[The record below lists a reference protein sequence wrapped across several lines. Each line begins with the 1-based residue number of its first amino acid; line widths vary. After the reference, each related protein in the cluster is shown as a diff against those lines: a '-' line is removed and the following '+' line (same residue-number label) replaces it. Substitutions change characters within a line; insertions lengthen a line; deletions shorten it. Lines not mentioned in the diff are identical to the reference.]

1 MMKFRRASYPYLLW
15 MAIFI
20 VVPLLLIIIYGLT
33 LGDSQ
38 NLSSFIFS
46 LSNLRK
52 FLDPIYLSVLWKS
65 IYLAFVSTIICL
77 ILGYPLAYII
87 SKEKPSRRN
96 LIIALFT
103 IPMWMNFLLRT
114 YSWITLL
121 GRNGFINTII
131 TSLGLPMV
139 DFLYNDYTVLLGM
152 VYNFLPFMILPIYS
166 VLVKMDKSLIEAAYD
181 LGGDKKTVFLKV
193 VFPLSLPG
201 VMTGIGLVFIPGV
214 STFVISALLG
224 GNKSTLIG
232 NLIEQQFRFTG
243 DWHFGSLMSLILMVI
258 IFITI
263 GITNRVGDGK
273 EGGNGGLW

>member
-1 MMKFRRASYPYLLW
+1 MNLRKTSYPYILW
-15 MAIFI
+15 LVIFI
-20 VVPLLLIIIYGLT
+20 VIPLVLIVLYGLT
-33 LGDSQ
+33 IGDSQ
-38 NLSSFIFS
+38 NYSSFS
-46 LSNLRK
+46 LSLENLEK
-52 FLDPIYLSVLWKS
+52 FLDPIYLNVLAKS
-65 IYLAFVSTIICL
+65 ISLAFKSTIICL

-87 SKEKPSRRN
+87 SKEKPARRN
-96 LIIALFT
+96 LIIILFT

-131 TSLGLPMV
+131 NLLGFSTI

-166 VLVKMDKSLIEAAYD
+166 VLVKMDHSLIEAAYD
-181 LGGDKKTVFLKV
+181 LGADKKTVFLKI

-201 VMTGIGLVFIPGV
+201 VISGVGLVFIPGV
-214 STFVISALLG
+214 STFVISSLLG
-224 GNKSTLIG
+224 GNKTTLIG
-232 NLIEQQFRFTG
+232 NLIEQQFRYTG

-263 GITNRVGDGK
+263 GITNRFSDGK
-273 EGGNGGLW
+273 EGDNGGLW

>member
-1 MMKFRRASYPYLLW
+1 MKFKRTSYPYLLW
-15 MAIFI
+15 MVIFI
-20 VVPLLLIIIYGLT
+20 VVPLLLILVYGLT
-33 LGDSQ
+33 VGDSQ
-38 NLSSFIFS
+38 NISSFNFS
-46 LSNLRK
+46 LSNLSK
-52 FLDPIYLSVLWKS
+52 FLDPIYLKVLGKS
-65 IYLAFVSTIICL
+65 IYLALISTIICL
-77 ILGYPLAYII
+77 LLGYPLAYII
-87 SKEKPSRRN
+87 AKEKPSRRN

-103 IPMWMNFLLRT
+103 VPMWMNFLLRT

-121 GRNGFINTII
+121 GRNGFINTMI

-166 VLVKMDKSLIEAAYD
+166 VLVKLDHHLIEAAYD
-181 LGGDKKTVFLKV
+181 LGADPRTVFFKV

-201 VMTGIGLVFIPGV
+201 VGTGVGLVFIPGV

-232 NLIEQQFRFTG
+232 NLIEQQFRYTG

-263 GITNRVGDGK
+263 GVTNRFSENK
-273 EGGNGGLW
+273 EEGNGGLW

>member
-1 MMKFRRASYPYLLW
+1 MKARPASYPYLLW

-20 VVPLLLIIIYGLT
+20 VIPLILIVIYGLT
-33 LGDSQ
+33 IGDSQ
-38 NLSSFIFS
+38 NISTFSFS

-52 FLDPIYLSVLWKS
+52 FLNPIYLKVLGKS
-65 IYLAFVSTIICL
+65 LNLALVSTIICL

-87 SKEKPSRRN
+87 SKEKASKRN

-121 GRNGFINTII
+121 GRSGFINTII

-139 DFLYNDYTVLLGM
+139 DFLYKDYTVLLGM

-166 VLVKMDKSLIEAAYD
+166 VLVKMDNNLIEAAYD
-181 LGGDKKTVFLKV
+181 LGADKKTVFLKV
-193 VFPLSLPG
+193 IFPLSLPG
-201 VMTGIGLVFIPGV
+201 VVTGIGLVFIPGV

-224 GNKSTLIG
+224 GNKATLIG

-263 GITNRVGDGK
+263 GISNKFSDGK
-273 EGGNGGLW
+273 EGGGGGLW

>member
-1 MMKFRRASYPYLLW
+1 MNFKKASYPYLLW
-15 MAIFI
+15 LAIFI
-20 VVPLLLIIIYGLT
+20 VVPLLLIVVYGLT
-33 LGDSQ
+33 IGDSQ
-38 NLSSFIFS
+38 NFSSFS
-46 LSNLRK
+46 LSLRNLEK
-52 FLDPIYLSVLWKS
+52 FLDPIYLNVLGKS
-65 IYLAFVSTIICL
+65 INLAIMSTIICL

-96 LIIALFT
+96 LIIMLFT

-121 GRNGFINTII
+121 GRNGVINNIINFLGFSTI
-131 TSLGLPMV
+131 
-139 DFLYNDYTVLLGM
+139 DFLYNDFAVLLGM

-166 VLVKMDKSLIEAAYD
+166 VLVKIDGNLIEAAYD
-181 LGGDKKTVFLKV
+181 LGADNKTVFLKV

-201 VMTGIGLVFIPGV
+201 VITGVGLVFIPGV
-214 STFVISALLG
+214 STFVISSLLG

-232 NLIEQQFRFTG
+232 NLIEQQFRYTG

-263 GITNRVGDGK
+263 GITNRFSDGK
-273 EGGNGGLW
+273 EGDNGGLW

>member
-1 MMKFRRASYPYLLW
+1 MKARRASYPYLLW
-15 MAIFI
+15 VAIFI
-20 VVPLLLIIIYGLT
+20 VVPLLLIVIYGLT
-33 LGDSQ
+33 VGDSQ
-38 NLSSFIFS
+38 NISTFSFS

-52 FLDPIYLSVLWKS
+52 FFDPIYLRVLGKS
-65 IYLAFVSTIICL
+65 LNLALISTIICL

-87 SKEKPSRRN
+87 SKEKASRRN

-131 TSLGLPMV
+131 TRFGLPMV

-166 VLVKMDKSLIEAAYD
+166 VLVKMDNNLIEAAYD
-181 LGGDKKTVFLKV
+181 LGADKKTVFLKV

-201 VMTGIGLVFIPGV
+201 VVTGIGLVFIPGV

-224 GNKSTLIG
+224 GNKATLIG

-263 GITNRVGDGK
+263 GITNKFSDGK

>member
-1 MMKFRRASYPYLLW
+1 MKFKRAAYPYLLW

-20 VVPLLLIIIYGLT
+20 VIPLLLIVVYGLT
-33 LGDSQ
+33 VGDSQ
-38 NLSSFIFS
+38 NLSTFNFS
-46 LSNLRK
+46 ISNLEK
-52 FLDPIYLSVLWKS
+52 FLDPIYLKVLAKS
-65 IYLAFVSTIICL
+65 INLALVSTIICL
-77 ILGYPLAYII
+77 ILGYPLAYFT

-121 GRNGFINTII
+121 GRNGFINNII
-131 TSLGLPMV
+131 TSLGFSAV
-139 DFLYNDYTVLLGM
+139 DFLYNDFTVLLGM

-166 VLVKMDKSLIEAAYD
+166 VLVKMDNNLIEAAYD
-181 LGGDKKTVFLKV
+181 LGADRKTVFLKV

-201 VMTGIGLVFIPGV
+201 VVTGVGLVFIPGV

-224 GNKSTLIG
+224 GNKTTLIG

-243 DWHFGSLMSLILMVI
+243 DWHFGSMMSLILMVI
-258 IFITI
+258 IFVTI
-263 GITNRVGDGK
+263 GITNRFSDGK

>member
-1 MMKFRRASYPYLLW
+1 MKAKRSAYPYLLW

-20 VVPLLLIIIYGLT
+20 VIPLLLIVVYGLT

-38 NLSSFIFS
+38 NLSTFSFS
-46 LSNLRK
+46 LSNLEK
-52 FLDPIYLSVLWKS
+52 FFDPIYLKVLAKS
-65 IYLAFVSTIICL
+65 LNLAFVSTIICL
-77 ILGYPLAYII
+77 ILGYPLAYFI

-131 TSLGLPMV
+131 TGLGFSAV
-139 DFLYNDYTVLLGM
+139 DFLYNDFTVLLGM

-166 VLVKMDKSLIEAAYD
+166 VLVKMDNNLIEAAYD
-181 LGGDKKTVFLKV
+181 LGADKRTVFLKV
-193 VFPLSLPG
+193 VFPLSIPG
-201 VMTGIGLVFIPGV
+201 VVTGIGMVFIPGV
-214 STFVISALLG
+214 STFVISSLLG
-224 GNKSTLIG
+224 GNKATLIG

-243 DWHFGSLMSLILMVI
+243 DWHFGSLMSLVLMVI

-263 GITNRVGDGK
+263 GITNRFSDGK

>member
-1 MMKFRRASYPYLLW
+1 MKSKGASYPYLLW
-15 MAIFI
+15 MTIFI
-20 VVPLLLIIIYGLT
+20 VIPLLLIVVYGLT
-33 LGDSQ
+33 VGDSQ
-38 NLSSFIFS
+38 NLSSFSFS
-46 LSNLRK
+46 LSNLEK
-52 FLDPIYLSVLWKS
+52 FLDPIYLKVLGKS
-65 IYLAFVSTIICL
+65 INLAFISTVICL

-87 SKEKPSRRN
+87 SKEKPNRRN

-131 TSLGLPMV
+131 TRLGFSTV
-139 DFLYNDYTVLLGM
+139 DFLYNDFAVLLGM

-166 VLVKMDKSLIEAAYD
+166 VLVKMDNNLIEAAYD
-181 LGGDKKTVFLKV
+181 LGADKRTVFLKV

-201 VMTGIGLVFIPGV
+201 VVSGIGLVFIPGV

-224 GNKSTLIG
+224 GNKATLIG

-243 DWHFGSLMSLILMVI
+243 DWHFGSLMSLMLMLI

-263 GITNRVGDGK
+263 GITNRFSDGK

>member
-1 MMKFRRASYPYLLW
+1 MKFKHVSYPYLLW
-15 MAIFI
+15 IAIFI
-20 VVPLLLIIIYGLT
+20 VVPLILIVVYGLT
-33 LGDSQ
+33 VGDSQ
-38 NLSSFIFS
+38 NISTFSFS

-52 FLDPIYLSVLWKS
+52 FLDPIYLKVLGKS
-65 IYLAFVSTIICL
+65 INLAFISTIICL
-77 ILGYPLAYII
+77 ILGYPLAYLI
-87 SKEKPSRRN
+87 SKEKPERRN

-131 TSLGLPMV
+131 TSLGFSTM
-139 DFLYNDYTVLLGM
+139 DFLYKDYTVLLGM

-166 VLVKMDKSLIEAAYD
+166 VLVKMDNNLIEAAYD
-181 LGGDKKTVFLKV
+181 LGADKKTVFFKV
-193 VFPLSLPG
+193 VLPLSLPG
-201 VMTGIGLVFIPGV
+201 VITGVGLVFIPGV

-232 NLIEQQFRFTG
+232 NLIEQQFRYTG

-263 GITNRVGDGK
+263 GITNKFSDGK

>member
-1 MMKFRRASYPYLLW
+1 MKFKRAAYPYLLW

-20 VVPLLLIIIYGLT
+20 VVPLILIVVYGLT
-33 LGDSQ
+33 VGDSQ
-38 NLSSFIFS
+38 NLSTFSFS
-46 LSNLRK
+46 LSNLQK
-52 FLDPIYLSVLWKS
+52 FMDPIYLKVLAKS
-65 IYLAFVSTIICL
+65 INLALISTIICL
-77 ILGYPLAYII
+77 ILGYPLAYFI

-131 TSLGLPMV
+131 TGLGFSAV
-139 DFLYNDYTVLLGM
+139 DLLYNDFTVLLGM

-166 VLVKMDKSLIEAAYD
+166 VLVKMDNNLIEAAYD
-181 LGGDKKTVFLKV
+181 LGADKKTVFLKV

-201 VMTGIGLVFIPGV
+201 VVTGIGLVFIPGV

-224 GNKSTLIG
+224 GNKATLIG

-258 IFITI
+258 ILITI
-263 GITNRVGDGK
+263 GTTNRFSDGK